1 MSLKAD
7 AGVDVEILDVTQDAA
22 LGGEHLVARVAQEP
36 AALSLGHVLADKSI
50 LKKNI

>member
-1 MSLKAD
+1 MSLEAH
-7 AGVDVEILDVTQDAA
+7 ASVDVEVLDVAQDAA
-22 LGGEHLVARVAQEP
+22 LGGEDLVARVAQES